1 MFGVLILSLPL
12 NPVSNQPWS
21 SDIIRM
27 IFGLGFLSSDDG
39 GLQEKDANPMTM
51 MKMNLFEVTR
61 CKNDLIVVN

>member
-1 MFGVLILSLPL
+1 M
-12 NPVSNQPWS
+12 
-21 SDIIRM
+21 IRM